1 MKIGV
6 FLSVRE
12 KATRFPGKVLKVIHG
27 RTVTEILAS
36 RLALASGIDAHVI
49 ATSDDPRDDVFD
61 VLGAKVGY
69 AVFHGSRADKLL
81 RYRDA
86 CLAHGLD
93 ACIIVD
99 GDDILC
105 FPEYVAQAAARL
117 RQGDCDVVF
126 CRDLPLGAAASG
138 LTLAALNK
146 VIALKD
152 EEDTE
157 VWGGY
162 FTKPGLFRVA
172 YLDPFDPILAH
183 PEVRMTL
190 DYEEDLRFLEAVF
203 DAMGPERHDFTS
215 LELMDLLINRKPDI
229 PALCAGAQEKFLSHI
244 QKTAPVRFKDNP

>member
-36 RLALASGIDAHVI
+36 RLAMAPGIDAHVI

-61 VLGAKVGY
+61 GLGAKVGY
-69 AVFHGSRADKLL
+69 SVFHGSREDKLL
-81 RYRDA
+81 RYHDA

-93 ACIIVD
+93 ACIVVD

-105 FPEYVAQAAARL
+105 FPEYVEQVAVRL

-126 CRDLPLGAAASG
+126 CKDLPLGAASSG
-138 LTLAALNK
+138 LTLAALAK
-146 VIALKD
+146 TLELKA
-152 EEDTE
+152 ESDTE

-172 YLDPFDPILAH
+172 YLEPFDPHLAH
-183 PEVRMTL
+183 PEIRMTL
-190 DYEEDLRFLEAVF
+190 DYEEDLLFLQAIF
-203 DAMGPERHDFTS
+203 DELYPAHPDFSS
-215 LELMDLLINRKPDI
+215 LELMDLLVNRRPDI
-229 PALCAGAQEKFLSHI
+229 PALCMGAQEKFLNHI
-244 QKTAPVRFKDNP
+244 QKTAPVRFKTDA